1 MKLTK
6 LSSIEDFAQY
16 LHDAYPGND
25 YTEHEG
31 TVFRNVKIAYQ
42 ICSRVLNR
50 DERARLSKL
59 PDDEIRQKLEHHYPS
74 LRPEAFV
81 IMEKILLNKIC
92 GCKQLRNE
100 FLSNDIS
107 AYGGEFGKHLQA
119 IYNEVK
125 KKAGLR

>member
-81 IMEKILLNKIC
+81 IMEKILLNKLVITMMI
-92 GCKQLRNE
+92 QNVMQYLNIPTI
-100 FLSNDIS
+100 NMI
-107 AYGGEFGKHLQA
+107 GEA
-119 IYNEVK
+119 EVI
-125 KKAGLR
+125 